1 MRLKILSTQADLD
14 AAPVFRYAP
23 YAAQPVGPR
32 LLLPRLQHVD
42 GRAVAAQI
50 ACEYD
55 DEFFL
60 ESQNLRVYLMM
71 FRILGVAVDREKV
84 SG

>member
-1 MRLKILSTQADLD
+1 MRLQSSVTRHMPRNLL
-14 AAPVFRYAP
+14 
-23 YAAQPVGPR
+23 GPGCYCHGCN
-32 LLLPRLQHVD
+32 HVD

-71 FRILGVAVDREKV
+71 FRILGVAVDREKG
-84 SG
+84 SGEMDE